1 MTPNWVIKNI
11 QKHGNCALPNSYTK
25 MDRKI
30 LAEKLTED
38 VGKPIVIR
46 ETSIEKFNGEKEVYL
61 IAEVK

>member
-1 MTPNWVIKNI
+1 MTPNWIIKNLE
-11 QKHGNCALPNSYTK
+11 KHGKSALPSSYTK

-38 VGKPIVIR
+38 VGKPIIIR
-46 ETSIEKFNGEKEVYL
+46 ESSIEKFNGEKEVYL